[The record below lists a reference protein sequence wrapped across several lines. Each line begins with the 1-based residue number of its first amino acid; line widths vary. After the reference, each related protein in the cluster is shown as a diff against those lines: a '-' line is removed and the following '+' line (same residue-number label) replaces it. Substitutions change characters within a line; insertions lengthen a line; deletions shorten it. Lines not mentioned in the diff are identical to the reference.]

1 MLQQKLKIIAAM
13 LLFASYCIQ
22 AQSNGLSLKESLIIG
37 LQNSSEI
44 KIAESQL
51 KISDAQIT
59 KATSYLLPKL
69 TLEGLYNHFDVV
81 SPDKFQLGPLFAI
94 PLQNPVNVYG
104 GSVSIQ
110 QPLFTGLRTWAK
122 KSAAEFDYKATAE
135 ELALQKNKKALEI
148 QIAFWNLF
156 KAQKIK
162 SIVKNNLTALEN
174 HLKQTEQFF
183 INGLATQNDLLK
195 LKVKVQNIKLKL
207 VDADNAM
214 ELART
219 TFNKTIGLQLNNATT
234 ITVDENQF
242 KEEDYDYIDLTVEA
256 ANNRKELQILDYRK
270 NASEKNITAAQSGWF
285 PQIYAVGNYYNYKVS
300 SDNFPAGSQTLK
312 YWSAGLGLSWDIW
325 NWGRNSAESE
335 IAKEQKFQIEKNYNL
350 LKQNIAVEVY
360 KYFLRQKS
368 VKQKISINKLAVESA
383 LLNYKITTNKYNSQ
397 VATSTDLI
405 DAETDLLNAKVNLT
419 SAKAD
424 YAIANVK
431 LKFSIGNKLY

>member
-13 LLFASYCIQ
+13 LLFASYTIQ
-22 AQSNGLSLKESLIIG
+22 AQSNSLSLKESLEIG

-69 TLEGLYNHFDVV
+69 TLEGLYNHVDVI

-122 KSAAEFDYKATAE
+122 KSAAEFNRKATAE

-156 KAQKIK
+156 KAQKIE
-162 SIVKNNLTALEN
+162 SIVKNNLSAMQN
-174 HLKQTEQFF
+174 HLKQTEQFLK
-183 INGLATQNDLLK
+183 NGLATQNDLLK

-207 VDADNAM
+207 VDADNAV

-219 TFNKTIGLQLNNATT
+219 SFNKTIGLQLNNATT

-242 KEEDYDYIDLTVEA
+242 KEENYDYIDLTVEA

-312 YWSAGLGLSWDIW
+312 LWTAGLGLSWDIW

-368 VKQKISINKLAVESA
+368 IKQKISINKLAVESA
-383 LLNYKITTNKYNSQ
+383 LLNYKITANKYNSQ

-419 SAKAD
+419 TAKAD
-424 YAIANVK
+424 YAIANAN